1 MLQVIDRKKRDPTEE
16 IEILL
21 RYGRH
26 PHIVTLRAL
35 HEDERHVYLVLELL
49 RGGELLDRML
59 QRRNFTEAEAAEVTY
74 TITSVVH
81 YLHENG
87 VMLFLKYFN

>member
-1 MLQVIDRKKRDPTEE
+1 MIDRKKRDPTEE

-26 PHIVTLRAL
+26 PHIVTLKAV

-49 RGGELLDRML
+49 RGGGLLDRML
-59 QRRNFTEAEAAEVTY
+59 QRHNFLEAEAAEVMFKHNQYST
-74 TITSVVH
+74 
-81 YLHENG
+81 LLALKWGN
-87 VMLFLKYFN
+87 FLNKR